1 MRHVLVL
8 PLLIA
13 LASCGGDDATTA
25 VDAAVGDASGGGD
38 AGPGDCYRELADVAN
53 ATTPEPTGL
62 VVGGPATAICGTVAT
77 DHPGP
82 VELDRD
88 RFEVTM
94 PNPGPVVVR
103 ISAPGAAGLARL
115 QLEIESPGGL
125 VTRARV
131 VGGVGV
137 AIAALPAG
145 AHVLTLVATGDGSAP
160 IPYRVTIGPDE
171 PAARCPLGAIAPDYV
186 ERDEA
191 AAGHRANDVVTV
203 HTQPLA
209 TAATAL
215 ASDAPEVTG
224 RAVSSGGRAVLAG
237 LSADVAPAGDDYHDR
252 DTFAVYTGQ
261 TTNFLEIRAAWAA
274 AADLDVYVFEADR
287 PDDPLGTPA
296 AAVVGELVVTA
307 VKPATLYWIWI
318 GGATRS
324 AALPAN
330 YTIAVCGAELTP
342 AAP

>member
-8 PLLIA
+8 PLMVA
-13 LASCGGDDATTA
+13 LASCGGDDASSV
-25 VDAAVGDASGGGD
+25 VDAAVGDASGGD
-38 AGPGDCYRELADVAN
+38 AAVGDCYRELADLAN

-62 VVGGPATAICGTVAT
+62 VVGGPTTAICGTVAT

-82 VELDRD
+82 AELDRD
-88 RFEVTM
+88 RFELTM

-115 QLEIESPGGL
+115 QLDIESPGGL

-131 VGGVGV
+131 IGGIGV
-137 AIAALPAG
+137 AVAALPAG
-145 AHVLTLVATGDGSAP
+145 AHVLTLVATGATSAP
-160 IPYRVTIGPDE
+160 IPYRMSIGPDE
-171 PAARCPLGAIAPDYV
+171 PAARCPLGVTVPDYV

-191 AAGHRANDVVTV
+191 TAGHRANDVVAV
-203 HTQPLA
+203 HTQPLT
-209 TAATAL
+209 TAATPL
-215 ASDAPEVTG
+215 ASDAPEVTA

-237 LSADVAPAGDDYHDR
+237 LSADVPPAGDDYHDR

-274 AADLDVYVFEADR
+274 AADLDVYVFEADH
-287 PDDPLGTPA
+287 PDDPLGSPA

-324 AALPAN
+324 ATLPAS
-330 YTIAVCGAELTP
+330 YTMAVCGAELTP